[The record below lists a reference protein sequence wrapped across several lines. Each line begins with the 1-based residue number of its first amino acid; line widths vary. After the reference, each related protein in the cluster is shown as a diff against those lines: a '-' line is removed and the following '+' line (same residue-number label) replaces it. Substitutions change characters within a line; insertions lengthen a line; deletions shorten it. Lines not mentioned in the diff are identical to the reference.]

1 MITSSLNAILAS
13 SMVLTAQGPAQAVLD
28 YGRDVGAD
36 LIVAG
41 THGRSAISGFFMG
54 SVAQKIVRTA
64 PCPVL
69 TVHAPVAA
77 AAA

>member
-1 MITSSLNAILAS
+1 VVLAAHS
-13 SMVLTAQGPAQAVLD
+13 PAQAILD
-28 YGRDVGAD
+28 YGREAGAD
-36 LIVAG
+36 LIIAG
-41 THGRSAISGFFMG
+41 THGRSGVSGFFMG

-77 AAA
+77 